1 MSDSETPSV
10 QSDKTLQTLN
20 RLLSACVAC
29 GVLGFGGVMAWQNR
43 DAVAVPDRNAAWSSM
58 WTKKLAKSRLPESQ
72 GIKFEL
78 GYDPDKMKFDPAMLE
93 NRGFQLDPQF
103 SSNSSG
109 SSQSR
114 PRR

>member
-58 WTKKLAKSRLPESQ
+58 WTKKLSKSRLPESQ